1 MGAGGCA
8 RPAVSLA
15 RLLSTGS
22 VRSEEDLTVLSA
34 HEEARELPAGIYS
47 RFAERFDTVVLV
59 EAKALPAEL
68 ELE

>member
-22 VRSEEDLTVLSA
+22 VRSEEDLTVLST

-47 RFAERFDTVVLV
+47 WFAERFDTVVLV
-59 EAKALPAEL
+59 EAKALL
-68 ELE
+68 EQVD